1 MKQIKPKICKI
12 FVSIAILHKSK
23 ENTRKC
29 IFLPITINNA
39 QIEGPAP
46 GKFECV
52 ILKRNLESQRI
63 PDTGEYQAGDKMTRS
78 SQPREHDTV
87 EQDGLE

>member
-1 MKQIKPKICKI
+1 MY
-12 FVSIAILHKSK
+12 
-23 ENTRKC
+23 
-29 IFLPITINNA
+29 FLPITINNA

-52 ILKRNLESQRI
+52 ILKRNLEFQRI
-63 PDTGEYQAGDKMTRS
+63 PDAGENQAGDKMTRS